1 MTASLPPA
9 LLRRIGEALYG
20 EPWQSRL
27 AADLDVADRTLRRW
41 VSGEMAVPSGV
52 VEELRVL
59 VRGRLVEFRLIAQ
72 KLDAATGPVD
82 GEMR

>member
-27 AADLDVADRTLRRW
+27 AADLDVAARTLRRW
-41 VSGEMAVPSGV
+41 LSGEMAVPAGA
-52 VEELRVL
+52 VEELRGL
-59 VRGRLVEFRLIAQ
+59 VRGRRLELRLIAQ
-72 KLDAATGPVD
+72 KLDAATDTGD
-82 GEMR
+82 